1 MILQQY
7 KIVFAGTM
15 GAGKTAAIE
24 AISEIPVLN
33 TEAVNTDVEA
43 NRKLS
48 TTVGIDYGEILLDE
62 NTKIGLYGTPGQQ
75 RFKFIWEMI
84 CKGTLGIILLI
95 NHSEKDPVSLL
106 DEYIQVFSNMTNN
119 IVIGITHLD
128 EKSKLNTTMY
138 REWEEKQP
146 TSYPLFFLDAR
157 VKNDVLFLVE
167 TLIAKA
173 EIEES

>member
-1 MILQQY
+1 MNLQQY

-15 GAGKTAAIE
+15 GAGKTAAIQ

-33 TEAVNTDVEA
+33 TEALNTDVET

-48 TTVGIDYGEILLDE
+48 TTVGIDYGEIQIDE
-62 NTKIGLYGTPGQQ
+62 QTKVGLYGTPGQQ
-75 RFKFIWEMI
+75 RFSFMWDMI
-84 CKGTLGIILLI
+84 CKGSLGIILLI
-95 NHSEKDPVSLL
+95 SHCELDPIQML
-106 DEYIQVFSNMTNN
+106 DDYIKSFKTMTNN

-128 EKSKLNTTMY
+128 EKNKKNTTMY
-138 REWEEKQP
+138 RDWEERQE

-157 VKNDVLFLVE
+157 VKTDVLFLVE

-173 EIEES
+173 EIE